1 MPRMPFQGVLVEDL
15 LDANQGW
22 VKPFCAGRIALLRQT
37 WAGVNQPGRRS
48 ALRPLDGLPVEFI
61 QELGFLSR
69 PSCFAL
75 TRHSFFLTP
84 SGSRCR

>member
-37 WAGVNQPGRRS
+37 WGGSINRVGDRRF
-48 ALRPLDGLPVEFI
+48 GLWI
-61 QELGFLSR
+61 D
-69 PSCFAL
+69 
-75 TRHSFFLTP
+75 
-84 SGSRCR
+84 CRWNLFKSWAF